1 MKYCHHCGTLTPGQ
15 PLFCGSCGRTYD
27 VKLCSRL
34 HVNPRRAD
42 VCSQCGSRDL
52 STPQPKMRF
61 RDQVMSTFVM
71 IVLGAVLFLGSL
83 LVILAVLRAALT
95 NAQVQGAVALTVI
108 LLVLLWWM
116 WLQLPKWLRALFGRF
131 FMRLRGKKGEHR

>member
-52 STPQPKMRF
+52 STPQPRMPL
-61 RDQVMSTFVM
+61 RDRIVTTLVMV
-71 IVLGAVLFLGSL
+71 VLAVSLFLASL
-83 LVILAVLRAALT
+83 LVVLAALRAALSNT
-95 NAQVQGAVALTVI
+95 RVQGAVAGMVI
-108 LLVLLWWM
+108 LLILLWWM
-116 WLQLPKWLRALFGRF
+116 WLQLPKWLRAF
-131 FMRLRGKKGEHR
+131 FARMFARLRRKKGEGR

>member
-34 HVNPRRAD
+34 HMNPRRAD

-52 STPQPKMRF
+52 STPQPRMRF
-61 RDQVMSTFVM
+61 RDRVMSTFVM

-83 LVILAVLRAALT
+83 LVILAVLRAALS
-95 NAQVQGAVALTVI
+95 NAQVQGAVALIAI

-116 WLQLPKWLRALFGRF
+116 WLQLPKWLRALLGRV

>member
-1 MKYCHHCGTLTPGQ
+1 MKYCHQCGTLTAGK

-61 RDQVMSTFVM
+61 RDRVMSTFVV
-71 IVLGAVLFLGSL
+71 IVVGTCLFLGSL
-83 LVILAVLRAALT
+83 LVIFAVLKAALS
-95 NAQVQGAVALTVI
+95 NAQVQVAAVLIVM
-108 LLVLLWWM
+108 LLILLWWI
-116 WLQLPKWLRALFGRF
+116 WLQLPKWLRVLFGRIWI
-131 FMRLRGKKGEHR
+131 RLRGKGGTRG

>member
-1 MKYCHHCGTLTPGQ
+1 
-15 PLFCGSCGRTYD
+15 
-27 VKLCSRL
+27 
-34 HVNPRRAD
+34 
-42 VCSQCGSRDL
+42 
-52 STPQPKMRF
+52 MRF